1 MRDQGIARSSASSER
16 VALVTGASRG
26 IGRGIAIELARS
38 GFDLIINYRAD
49 NEAADQARSLAL
61 AAGNRESA
69 RIVTFRADISEAAER
84 EALLS
89 FAKRQFSRL
98 DLLINNAGVGPEVR
112 TDLLEASEESFDR
125 LINVN
130 LKGPYFL
137 TQAVAR
143 WMIDRISDVGQASL
157 LSQSGPQSRMRSDSA
172 EERGQYKPMIIN
184 IGSISA
190 YAASADRGDYC
201 VSKAGLSMMTTV
213 FAACLAEHGINVYEV
228 RPGITRTDLTAPSR
242 EKYDRL
248 IAEGLT
254 PIRRWGTPED
264 VGRAVAAIAAGA
276 LPFSTGEVINVDGG
290 FHLRTL

>member
-1 MRDQGIARSSASSER
+1 

-38 GFDLIINYRAD
+38 GFELILNYRAD
-49 NEAADQARSLAL
+49 QAAAEQARALAL
-61 AAGNRESA
+61 AASSRQDA
-69 RIVTFRADISEAAER
+69 RILTVRADISDKADR
-84 EALLS
+84 SALLS
-89 FAKRQFSRL
+89 LARTEFPHL
-98 DLLINNAGVGPEVR
+98 DVLVNNAGIGPSLR
-112 TDLLEASEESFDR
+112 TDLLDATEESFDH

-143 WMIDRISDVGQASL
+143 WMIEGVVESEGVSPGTAK
-157 LSQSGPQSRMRSDSA
+157 SR
-172 EERGQYKPMIIN
+172 GKGMIIN

-190 YAASADRGDYC
+190 YAGSPDRGDYC

-213 FAACLAEHGINVYEV
+213 FAARLAEHGINVYEV
-228 RPGITRTDLTAPSR
+228 RPGITRTDLTAPST

-248 IAEGLT
+248 IAGGLM

-264 VGRAVAAIAAGA
+264 VGKAVAAIACGA
-276 LPFSTGEVINVDGG
+276 LPFSTGEVVNVDGG